1 MKSCSWWLASDP
13 GCAHLAV
20 RITRAE
26 KVGSSRQAKP
36 REGSFWRQWKVT
48 FLIFLP
54 KPSFRKITLW
64 CLFLVTLSS
73 VRSCELY
80 LPFIWHWLLSFPRHL
95 SRRAGVSRSVATA
108 GAPRWPP
115 PAQPSLASRYQ
126 HRFCQEGRRLCTF
139 TVNRIVQ
146 PFAFWHFS
154 LFTEALA
161 RPRANVEPSLE
172 GLLEGAGCEA
182 AGRRRRQGTP
192 SQGDRGLLWL
202 RLLECLTRQFFGR
215 TSSHHSYFYFFHFCY
230 IHIY

>member
-95 SRRAGVSRSVATA
+95 SRRAGVSRCFAVRGHGWGTAVAAASAALLSQPVPTPVLSGRTKALHLYRQPHCTAVRFLTFQSVH
-108 GAPRWPP
+108 W
-115 PAQPSLASRYQ
+115 
-126 HRFCQEGRRLCTF
+126 
-139 TVNRIVQ
+139 
-146 PFAFWHFS
+146 
-154 LFTEALA
+154 
-161 RPRANVEPSLE
+161 
-172 GLLEGAGCEA
+172 GAGKA
-182 AGRRRRQGTP
+182 
-192 SQGDRGLLWL
+192 
-202 RLLECLTRQFFGR
+202 
-215 TSSHHSYFYFFHFCY
+215 
-230 IHIY
+230 